1 MGQPSIV
8 SFRGAAAAVKGSGR
22 VVVVGVLV
30 GVVGWL
36 VF

>member
-8 SFRGAAAAVKGSGR
+8 PFRGAAAAVKGSGR
-22 VVVVGVLV
+22 VVVGVLV

-36 VF
+36 LF